1 MAKAKPILEVDL
13 GDNGG
18 KLSFRTIEE
27 IEAWVQEETS
37 IWGWLATTTQQDG
50 TIATIMNRQ
59 VSPFQPIQ
67 QYVAQARAHSETAQF
82 SAHIEAVKQQIVTH
96 YGGTPIV
103 SLLASTP
110 RAKFV
115 FELKETD
122 PILAAYVLGYF
133 ISVPVVQTVH
143 KSLEGALEGLMY
155 DKGYRKSLAAEK
167 KALTDLRSKWQ
178 QELTDYKTKLDGL
191 ETDYTTKKGEIEKL
205 HVKQGEDFDQALLDG
220 KTELVN
226 VTEAYEQKMALQ
238 APVQY
243 WKGKKTTHHK
253 LARNFSIAAGVW
265 LGVSGGVL
273 IATIYAVLNDLEAG
287 KNPALWQSLSLAA
300 SAFVV
305 VWIARIL
312 VKITLSHLHLKEDAS
327 ERVTMAETYLSLL
340 RYEGGPEK
348 RDLELILTTLF
359 RPNSDGLVKD
369 DGMPPS
375 LIDLVTKIR
384 GQN

>member
-1 MAKAKPILEVDL
+1 MAGKTKPILEIDL

-18 KLSFRTIEE
+18 KLSFRTLGE

-37 IWGWLATTTQQDG
+37 IWGWLATAAQQDG
-50 TIATIMNRQ
+50 NIATIVSRQ
-59 VSPFQPIQ
+59 VSPFQAIQ
-67 QYVAQARAHSETAQF
+67 QTIAQARAHIETEQF
-82 SAHIEAVKQQIVTH
+82 PAHLEAVKQQIVTH
-96 YGGTPIV
+96 YGGAPVV

-110 RAKFV
+110 RALFA

-133 ISVPVVQTVH
+133 ISVPVVQNVH
-143 KSLEGALEGLMY
+143 RSLEGALEALMFE
-155 DKGYRKSLAAEK
+155 KGYRKSLTAEK
-167 KALTDLRSKWQ
+167 RALNKLREEWQ
-178 QELTDYKTKLDGL
+178 TELTDYKTKLDDL
-191 ETDYTTKKGEIEKL
+191 KTDYDTKKKEIEDL
-205 HVKQGEDFDQALLDG
+205 HAKQGTDFDQALLDG
-220 KTELVN
+220 EEELQK

-238 APVQY
+238 APVKY
-243 WKGKKTTHHK
+243 WKDKKTTHHK
-253 LARNFSIAAGVW
+253 LARNFSIASGVW
-265 LGVSGGVL
+265 LAVSGGVL

-340 RYEGGPEK
+340 RHEGGPEK
-348 RDLELILTTLF
+348 GDLELILTTLF

-369 DGMPPS
+369 DGMPPT
-375 LIDLVTKIR
+375 VMEWMTRNR
-384 GQN
+384 G